1 MSYQIMSCLVTGYD
15 GLEDGGQDGG
25 EEVVFDGG
33 YHVPAGIY
41 NRLFDYQKTGENH
54 SVYVWAGGCML

>member
-1 MSYQIMSCLVTGYD
+1 MMYTYQTMSCLVTGYD

-54 SVYVWAGGCML
+54 SIYV